1 MKVTRGEAF
10 AAKHVQAESKR
21 EQRFANRCF
30 LASQMHHVQRHII
43 SLEKNQVTDYLH
55 GSHSLSARRARG
67 QSQEARR
74 VFSKRLGLEG
84 PQDF

>member
-43 SLEKNQVTDYLH
+43 SLEKNQVSDYLR
-55 GSHSLSARRARG
+55 GSRGLKGLQHEVGARKAP
-67 QSQEARR
+67 
-74 VFSKRLGLEG
+74 GLLVNT
-84 PQDF
+84 F